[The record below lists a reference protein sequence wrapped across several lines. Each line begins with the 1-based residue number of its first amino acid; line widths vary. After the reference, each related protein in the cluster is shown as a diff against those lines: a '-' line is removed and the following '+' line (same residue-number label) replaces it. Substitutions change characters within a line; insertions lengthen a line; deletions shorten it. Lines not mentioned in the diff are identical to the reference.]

1 MAAVSSQQ
9 RRLWWSSVVTNKSW
23 SWELPRLEVQS
34 SAGAQKAS
42 SLRVGAALH
51 YEKPDAT
58 SVGAIDGCVAFHYE
72 KSDAAARNS
81 SCHRFLVHRHEE
93 LEHPPLCLLLV
104 HPLALV

>member
-9 RRLWWSSVVTNKSW
+9 RRLWWSSVAANKSW

-42 SLRVGAALH
+42 SPHVGAALR
-51 YEKPDAT
+51 YEKPNTA
-58 SVGAIDGCVAFHYE
+58 SIGAINGCVALHYE

-93 LEHPPLCLLLV
+93 LEHPSLCLLLV